1 MHLQIGA
8 ARARICESE
17 PVMAS
22 SASKLCVPS
31 ILWIAS
37 GLAPVMAQT
46 APPAA
51 ADDPVPGAVSVPM
64 VDVQGAP
71 PTQAG
76 YQPLRATVG
85 AGTEARILDIP
96 QSVAVVPSQVLRDQA
111 AATLDEAL
119 ANVSGI
125 AQTNTLGGTQD
136 AVIRRGF
143 GDNRDGGILIDGLR
157 TALPRSF
164 NAATDYVE
172 VLKGPSATLYGIL
185 DPGGLVNVVTRRPQ
199 LTQAGS
205 ITGRLS
211 SFSGGS
217 TGFDLTGP
225 LGENGFAYR
234 LIGEYQNQNYW
245 RDFGTFR
252 QSMIAP
258 SLGWYT
264 PDTTVEF
271 SYWHIDYD
279 VPFDRGTIFDT
290 RLGRFVDT
298 PRGRRFDERY
308 NVTSGDSDLAA
319 WHVGQRLNQ
328 DWRLDLRYTYSI
340 NSYSDNQARVTAYDS
355 ATGIAT
361 RRADA
366 TQSSTIFNHAI
377 RSDLTGQLRLLGLRN
392 DLLVGTSYD
401 YSSTRRS
408 NLIRGTTNQRFN
420 IFNPTYDRLAIS
432 TNVVASDSDQTERLE
447 GWSVYAQDSVHLT
460 DQWIAVAGLRY
471 QHYDQFAGRGRPFN
485 LNTNANDGRL
495 TPRVG
500 LVYQPRPDLA
510 LFVNYSQSFKP
521 NSNISSF
528 IGDQPPETGESWE
541 AGVKAE
547 LLRGVT
553 LTAAAFNIQKQN
565 VLYSVTAN
573 GVTNTLT
580 AGRVRSSGFEL
591 DLAGR
596 ITERLSGIASL
607 AVTDAIVVE
616 DPSVQGKRLPN
627 VPRTTASAFLTYD
640 FGPVL
645 GAALGGEG
653 LSVGGGIRHEGR
665 RAGDAAN
672 SFFLP
677 SYAVADAFVAYDF
690 RIDRTPLRAQLNV
703 KNLFDRTYYT
713 SSIGSNN
720 LGVAYGEPLQAIASL
735 TARF

>member
-1 MHLQIGA
+1 MALPSRAPWVHPLLWLMAGA
-8 ARARICESE
+8 LPAA
-17 PVMAS
+17 
-22 SASKLCVPS
+22 
-31 ILWIAS
+31 
-37 GLAPVMAQT
+37 AQV

-51 ADDPVPGAVSVPM
+51 ADDPVPGAVAVPT
-64 VDVQGAP
+64 VDVQGSAP
-71 PTQAG
+71 SQVG

-96 QSVAVVPSQVLRDQA
+96 QSVVVVPSRVLRDQA
-111 AATLDEAL
+111 ASTLDEAL

-211 SFSGGS
+211 SFGGGS

-225 LGENGFAYR
+225 LGTGGFAYR
-234 LIGEYQNQNYW
+234 LIGEYENQSYW
-245 RDFGTFR
+245 RDFGSIR

-258 SLGWYT
+258 SFGWYG
-264 PDTTVEF
+264 PDTTAEF
-271 SYWHIDYD
+271 SYWHVDYD

-290 RLGRFVDT
+290 RRGQFVDI
-298 PRGRRFDERY
+298 PRGRRLDERY
-308 NVTSGDSDLAA
+308 NITSGDSDLAA
-319 WHVGQRLNQ
+319 WHLGQRLNQ
-328 DWRLDLRYTYSI
+328 DWRVDLRYTYSI
-340 NSYSDNQARVTAYDS
+340 NNYSDNQARVTAYDS

-366 TQSSTIFNHAI
+366 TQSSTIFNHAM
-377 RSDLTGQLRLLGLRN
+377 RADVNGQVRLLGLRN
-392 DLLVGTSYD
+392 NLLFGTSYD

-408 NLIRGTTNQRFN
+408 NLIRGTVNQRFN
-420 IFNPTYDRLAIS
+420 IFDPVYGRLAPS

-447 GWSVYAQDSVHLT
+447 AWSVYAQDSVHLN
-460 DQWIAVAGLRY
+460 DQWIAVAGLRF

-485 LNTNANDGRL
+485 VNTNATGGRL
-495 TPRVG
+495 TPRLG
-500 LVYQPRPDLA
+500 LVYQPRPDLS

-521 NSNISSF
+521 NSNIASY
-528 IGDQPPETGESWE
+528 IGSQPPETGESWE

-547 LLRGVT
+547 LLEGVT
-553 LTAAAFNIQKQN
+553 LTAAVFNIQKQN
-565 VLYSVTAN
+565 VLYSVTTG
-573 GVTNTLT
+573 GVTSTYT

-596 ITERLSGIASL
+596 ITERLSGIASF

-645 GAALGGEG
+645 GGEG
-653 LSVGGGIRHEGR
+653 LSVGGGVRHEGR

-677 SYAVADAFVAYDF
+677 SYAVADAFMAYDF
-690 RIDRTPLRAQLNV
+690 RLDRTLLRAQVNV
-703 KNLFDRTYYT
+703 KNIFDRTYYT

-720 LGVAYGEPLQAIASL
+720 LGVAYGEPLEAVASL